1 MSNEMNY
8 RLPVKREPVPPP
20 APLWQQAAPVVI
32 RGAALVAAGVIGEWL
47 LRSAT
52 RKAVS
57 IPFSAK
63 KTRAV
68 AKKTRAV
75 ATPAK
80 PSMVAYSET
89 VVVHRTIVRQG

>member
-1 MSNEMNY
+1 MSNPTNY
-8 RLPVKREPVPPP
+8 RLPVKREPAPPP

-52 RKAVS
+52 KKAAS

-63 KTRAV
+63 KSRGV
-68 AKKTRAV
+68 AKASEPPKPAV
-75 ATPAK
+75 
-80 PSMVAYSET
+80 VAYSET
-89 VVVHRTIVRQG
+89 VVVRRTIVRQG

>member
-1 MSNEMNY
+1 MSNGMNY

-52 RKAVS
+52 KKAAS
-57 IPFSAK
+57 IPFSARRS
-63 KTRAV
+63 RAV
-68 AKKTRAV
+68 VKAEEAARPAIV
-75 ATPAK
+75 AF
-80 PSMVAYSET
+80 SET
-89 VVVHRTIVRQG
+89 VIVRRTIVRQG

>member
-63 KTRAV
+63 KTHAV
-68 AKKTRAV
+68 AA
-75 ATPAK
+75 PAK
-80 PSMVAYSET
+80 PAIVAYSET

>member
-1 MSNEMNY
+1 MSNRNGMNY
-8 RLPVKREPVPPP
+8 RLPVKREPTPPP

-52 RKAVS
+52 KKAVS

-63 KTRAV
+63 KSRAIMK
-68 AKKTRAV
+68 AEEPANPAV
-75 ATPAK
+75 
-80 PSMVAYSET
+80 VAYSET
-89 VVVHRTIVRQG
+89 VVVRRTIVRHG